1 MPAALAGGALPWA
14 AAMEFA
20 AVAVAA
26 RAARRTAAAILAAG
40 RTAAQ
45 AAEVPQPADMNVVG
59 AVVARIARARGWA
72 MPPTRPNRRAA
83 VAVPVEPSLGLPADA
98 RAQVRAALPARHT
111 RPTVRRRCSDA
122 NGRRVL
128 VPVPAAAPAPGFAA
142 ALHTPRRAAAAGRT
156 PADSSR
162 RPAASAE

>member
-1 MPAALAGGALPWA
+1 
-14 AAMEFA
+14 MEFA

-45 AAEVPQPADMNVVG
+45 AAEVPQPADVNVVG

-72 MPPTRPNRRAA
+72 MPPTRPNRRTA

-98 RAQVRAALPARHT
+98 RAQVRVALPARPT

-128 VPVPAAAPAPGFAA
+128 VPVPAAPPAPGFAA
-142 ALHTPRRAAAAGRT
+142 ALHTPRRAAAGRT
-156 PADSSR
+156 PADSSP
-162 RPAASAE
+162 RPAALAE